1 MREQL
6 DDLDFADN
14 IALLSHSYI
23 QMQHKIRCLEET
35 AAKLGLSVSKEK
47 TKVMRLNNINEN
59 PVSMSKG
66 NIEEVSSFVY
76 LGSVVNTDGGTDEDV
91 KARIGKARAAYNILH
106 RVWKARDIAITTKLR
121 IFNTNVKSVLLYGS
135 ETWRSTKVM
144 LGKVQAFTR
153 HTT

>member
-1 MREQL
+1 MRESTNGRKNGIQWSLWEQL
-6 DDLDFADN
+6 DDLDFAVV

-91 KARIGKARAAYNILH
+91 KARIVKARAA
-106 RVWKARDIAITTKLR
+106 
-121 IFNTNVKSVLLYGS
+121 
-135 ETWRSTKVM
+135 
-144 LGKVQAFTR
+144 
-153 HTT
+153 